1 MILPSS
7 WKSIF
12 PAEDDR
18 ISSAEEDRTDT
29 FPRAAGWQ
37 LQTYVWTGS
46 MHTSWPW
53 DLTGDGW
60 VGLADAL
67 ERLWSQRKEKTFVC
81 FGMCFV
87 CGIDSLRVDV
97 LQ

>member
-1 MILPSS
+1 MSGCGLNLSVE
-7 WKSIF
+7 
-12 PAEDDR
+12 A
-18 ISSAEEDRTDT
+18 
-29 FPRAAGWQ
+29 
-37 LQTYVWTGS
+37 
-46 MHTSWPW
+46 SWPW

-60 VGLADAL
+60 VGLADSL